1 MTGDG
6 HRVNFRYLLRSPA
19 NAMTNYSFP
28 SYGGLKMRTGTVLN
42 ILVDEYIN
50 TVAPVASDEIA
61 QRLPRKVSSATIRNE
76 MAELEEEGY
85 ITRPHI
91 SSGGVPSDKGYRFYV
106 ESLVETAGP
115 SAQAQQE
122 IRSRFNQAAWAQDVW
137 VQLAAS
143 VLAQLT
149 NNLAIVTLPR
159 TPTAKLKYIDLVY
172 LQEFLALLVV
182 VLEETRL
189 RHQLIP
195 LDDVTN
201 QSELWEMS
209 LRLNEGL
216 SGMTWDKIGD
226 AQMEL
231 SPLGEMVKGS
241 TADILREA
249 DTDDV
254 LEHYVDGLRL
264 LLDQPEFSES
274 GRAQGVVELL
284 EERTLLRSILSE
296 VPDGSDVGVYIGG
309 ENPAEELHPYGIIIS
324 SYGVP
329 HKMSGTISVLGP
341 TRMEYG
347 SAIGS
352 VQFLSS
358 FMSDLMVGI
367 HGNG

>member
-1 MTGDG
+1 
-6 HRVNFRYLLRSPA
+6 
-19 NAMTNYSFP
+19 MTNYSFP

-50 TVAPVASDEIA
+50 TVAPVASDDIA

-106 ESLVETAGP
+106 ESLAETAGP

-195 LDDVTN
+195 LDDITN
-201 QSELWEMS
+201 QNQLSEMC
-209 LRLNEGL
+209 LRLNESL

-226 AQMEL
+226 VQMEL
-231 SPLGEMVKGS
+231 SPLGEIVKGN
-241 TADILREA
+241 TAEILREA

-284 EERTLLRSILSE
+284 EERTLLRSLLSE
-296 VPDGSDVGVYIGG
+296 APDGSDVGVYIGG
-309 ENPAEELHPYGIIIS
+309 ENPAEALQPYGIIIS

-358 FMSDLMVGI
+358 FMSDLVVGI
-367 HGNG
+367 HGTG